1 MQSIDLLSLE
11 LLTNKT
17 QYKKYLAKED
27 PKKFQEQKEF
37 SNKIRKYSPKIL
49 SITKEFL
56 ENPDKLFTTEM
67 NEILK
72 QYAKTT
78 IRYIELKEVER
89 ENLYRKD
96 DFESDEEDDMDLF
109 DPDKMGT
116 DAEDENNN
124 PPENTI
130 IDVFSLETTL
140 PKRQDIQTFW
150 GNAILKSDD
159 REDIG
164 TP

>member
-11 LLTNKT
+11 LLTNKS

-27 PKKFQEQKEF
+27 PKKFQEHQDF
-37 SNKIRKYSPKIL
+37 LNKIKKYSLKIL
-49 SITKEFL
+49 SITKQFL
-56 ENPDKLFTTEM
+56 ENPDKSFNTEM

-78 IRYIELKEVER
+78 IRYIELKGIER
-89 ENLYRKD
+89 ENLYHKD

-109 DPDKMGT
+109 DPDKMESEDG
-116 DAEDENNN
+116 EDEK
-124 PPENTI
+124 PENTI
-130 IDVFSLETTL
+130 IDIFSLETTL

-150 GNAILKSDD
+150 GNTIIKS
-159 REDIG
+159 EDIE
-164 TP
+164 PPEK